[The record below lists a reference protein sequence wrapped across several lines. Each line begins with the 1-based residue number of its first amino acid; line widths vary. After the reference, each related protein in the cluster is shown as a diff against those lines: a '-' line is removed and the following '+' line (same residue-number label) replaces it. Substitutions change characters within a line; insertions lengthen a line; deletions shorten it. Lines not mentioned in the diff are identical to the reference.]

1 MKKFTQ
7 KELKMLVK
15 LGAATDISN
24 GKNKNGLEWNLD
36 ALYQNTE
43 KVGVSHGKYG
53 INGGLLKDKQLNIY
67 YVIIGRSSLLFRF
80 F

>member
-7 KELKMLVK
+7 KELKMLVE
-15 LGAATDISN
+15 LGVANDISN
-24 GKNKNGLEWNLD
+24 GKKKNGLEWNLD
-36 ALYQNTE
+36 ALYQITE
-43 KVGVSHGKYG
+43 KVGVSYGKHG
-53 INGGLLKDKQLNIY
+53 INGGLLKHKQLNIY

>member
-7 KELKMLVK
+7 KELKMLVE
-15 LGAATDISN
+15 LGVANDISN
-24 GKNKNGLEWNLD
+24 GKKKNGLEWNLD

-43 KVGVSHGKYG
+43 KVGVSYDKYG
-53 INGGLLKDKQLNIY
+53 MNGGLLKNKQLNIY

>member
-7 KELKMLVK
+7 KELKMLVE
-15 LGAATDISN
+15 LGVANDISN
-24 GKNKNGLEWNLD
+24 GKRKNGLEWNLD

-43 KVGVSHGKYG
+43 KVGVSYGKYG
-53 INGGLLKDKQLNIY
+53 MNGGLLKNKQLNIY
-67 YVIIGRSSLLFRF
+67 YVIIGYSSLLFRF

>member
-15 LGAATDISN
+15 LGVATDISN

>member
-7 KELKMLVK
+7 KELKMLVE
-15 LGAATDISN
+15 LGVATDISN
-24 GKNKNGLEWNLD
+24 GKTKNGLEWDLD
-36 ALYQNTE
+36 ALYQHTE
-43 KVGVSHGKYG
+43 KIGISEGING
-53 INGGLLKDKQLNIY
+53 INGGLLKHKYLNSY